1 MMKIGQTLVMA
12 VLFVVAVSACAS
24 SGSGSQTSYN
34 RISAE
39 EIASMEGQVGNLYDL
54 VSRLRPRWLQVRST
68 QRSLSGGDQEI
79 VVYQDQ
85 SLLGGVDMLSGL
97 GLELPL
103 YLSYLDGAQATAQ
116 LSGLGSRRVEGAII
130 IHTR

>member
-1 MMKIGQTLVMA
+1 MKLWRIMVIA
-12 VLFVVAVSACAS
+12 VLFVVPLGACAS
-24 SGSGSQTSYN
+24 AGSGGSTSST

-39 EIASMEGQVGNLYDL
+39 EIAEMRGQVGNLYEL
-54 VSRLRPRWLQVRST
+54 INRVRPRWLQVRARD
-68 QRSLSGGDQEI
+68 RSFSGGEQEI

-85 SLLGGVDMLSGL
+85 SLLGGLEMLRGL
-97 GLELPL
+97 GLDMPL

-116 LSGLGSRRVEGAII
+116 LPGLGSRRIEGAII

>member
-1 MMKIGQTLVMA
+1 MKLWRIMVMA
-12 VLFVVAVSACAS
+12 VLFAVPLGACAS
-24 SGSGSQTSYN
+24 AGSGSSTTYN

-39 EIASMEGQVGNLYDL
+39 EIAEMKGQVGNLYDL
-54 VSRLRPRWLQVRST
+54 VNRLRPRWLQVRARD
-68 QRSLSGGDQEI
+68 RSFTGGEQEV

-85 SLLGGVDMLSGL
+85 SLLGGIEMLQGL
-97 GLELPL
+97 GLDMPL

-116 LSGLGSRRVEGAII
+116 LPGLGSRRIEGAII